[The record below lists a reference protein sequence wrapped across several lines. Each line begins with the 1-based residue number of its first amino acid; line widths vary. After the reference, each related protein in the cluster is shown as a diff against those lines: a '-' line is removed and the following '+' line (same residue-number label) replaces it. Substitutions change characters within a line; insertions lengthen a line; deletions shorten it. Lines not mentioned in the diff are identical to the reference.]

1 VSQRQEHGGVVLEW
15 GVVTDTGRRRP
26 LNEDHYV
33 ATAPVFLVA
42 DGMGGQDAGELAS
55 AAAVAALGTLGELDA
70 VSRGDVEAV
79 LGAAHDQV
87 LQIETQPGR
96 GAGTTVTGVVVASGA
111 AGPEWL
117 VVNLG
122 DSRTYLQ
129 AEGRLERIT
138 VDHSEVQELVDA
150 GLITRAEARTHPRR
164 HVITRALGSPSA
176 PRADFWHLP
185 VEAHDRVLI
194 CSDGLSSELDDGD
207 IARILRDEPDAQTAA
222 ERLVAAALEAGG
234 RDNIT
239 VVVVDALEVTGAVL
253 TWDDDCDEDTRPR
266 AAGAAPGVGR

>member
-1 VSQRQEHGGVVLEW
+1 MSQRQAHGGVVLEW

-33 ATAPVFLVA
+33 ATAPVFVVA

-55 AAAVAALGTLGELDA
+55 AAAVGALGTLGELDA
-70 VSRGDVEAV
+70 VSRADVEVV

-87 LQIETQPGR
+87 LRIETLPGR
-96 GAGTTVTGVVVASGA
+96 GAGTTVTGVVVASGPR
-111 AGPEWL
+111 GPEWL

-129 AEGRLERIT
+129 SEGRLERIT

-150 GLITRAEARTHPRR
+150 GFITRAEARTHPRR
-164 HVITRALGSPSA
+164 HVITRALGAPA
-176 PRADFWHLP
+176 TPRADFWHLP
-185 VEAHDRVLI
+185 VEVHDRVLV
-194 CSDGLSSELDDGD
+194 CSDGLTSELDDDD
-207 IARILRDEPDAQTAA
+207 IARILRDEPDAQGAA
-222 ERLVAAALEAGG
+222 ERLVEAALDAGG

-239 VVVVDALEVTGAVL
+239 VVVVDALDVTRGAV
-253 TWDDDCDEDTRPR
+253 TSDDDCDDDTRPR
-266 AAGAAPGVGR
+266 PAGAAPAVRR